1 MKTINIHWTYSNLR
15 DVCGVC
21 NHTHTFAASYALVLT
36 LTAWLP
42 QRAEVSLAACP
53 ATGILIGCRDGC
65 HHASWEN
72 TFVCVC
78 VLVCV
83 CVCDDCVCHAGNEQP
98 MKMLAI
104 FYICLSV
111 FACFLFFNFLGWVFL
126 HVMITNRGCLDPC
139 LCSNVIKAYL
149 NSNQ

>member
-21 NHTHTFAASYALVLT
+21 NHTQTFAASYALVLT

-53 ATGILIGCRDGC
+53 VTGILIGCRDDC

-72 TFVCVC
+72 TFVCACVFVRVC
-78 VLVCV
+78 VTTVFV
-83 CVCDDCVCHAGNEQP
+83 
-98 MKMLAI
+98 MLATNNQWKCVPFSMSASLFLPVFSFLI
-104 FYICLSV
+104 FW
-111 FACFLFFNFLGWVFL
+111 GRVFL
-126 HVMITNRGCLDPC
+126 HAMITNRWCLDPC

-149 NSNQ
+149 NRNQ

>member
-53 ATGILIGCRDGC
+53 ATGILIGCRDDC

-78 VLVCV
+78 VLVRVCV
-83 CVCDDCVCHAGNEQP
+83 CVWR
-98 MKMLAI
+98 L
-104 FYICLSV
+104 CLSCWQRTTNEN
-111 FACFLFFNFLGWVFL
+111 ACHFLYLPLCFCLFSLFLIFWGGSFFTLWLLTGDVWILASVL
-126 HVMITNRGCLDPC
+126 M
-139 LCSNVIKAYL
+139 
-149 NSNQ
+149 